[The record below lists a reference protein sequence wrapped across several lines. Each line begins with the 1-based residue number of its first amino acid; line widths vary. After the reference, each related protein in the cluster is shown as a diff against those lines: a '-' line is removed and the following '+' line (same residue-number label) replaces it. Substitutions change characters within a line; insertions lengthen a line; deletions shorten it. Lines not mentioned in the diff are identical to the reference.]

1 MEVRRIRTD
10 DVEAYR
16 EVRLRSLRLAPDA
29 FGSTFEEASKRTD
42 AEWREFTER
51 LATSAHTAG
60 FVLDRGDTSSS
71 TFGGLA
77 TIRLLDDPADHASR
91 DAPRDAPRDAEV
103 NQMWLDED
111 LRGGDWAPALLAGCE
126 AFARTLGP
134 PPVERVTL
142 WVAATN
148 ERAARLYARCGY
160 EPTGETDEAPEPHL
174 GTEVRLAKRS
184 R

>member
-1 MEVRRIRTD
+1 MEVRRIRPD

-29 FGSTFEEASKRTD
+29 FGSTFEEASQRTD

-51 LATSAHTAG
+51 LATSVHTAG

-71 TFGGLA
+71 VFGGLA
-77 TIRLLDDPADHASR
+77 TVRLLDDPTGHASR
-91 DAPRDAPRDAEV
+91 EAPRDAEV

-111 LRGGDWAPALLAGCE
+111 LRGGDWAPALLAACE

-174 GTEVRLAKRS
+174 GTEVRLAKRLP
-184 R
+184 